1 MKKGIIIAI
10 AAVVIVG
17 TGAYLLMHKKDSNNP
32 TPSNNAND
40 SSKALSDMSMSP
52 SFTITAKDDSADH
65 EMIAVE
71 KDAKVKLTFNV
82 SSEGVYHG
90 GLQFKSTD
98 PQIDSGPIAP
108 GKSKTVTF
116 TATKSFSFQPY
127 WYASG
132 VKKNYLITVE
142 VQ

>member
-10 AAVVIVG
+10 VAIVIVG
-17 TGAYLLMHKKDSNNP
+17 TGAYLLMHKKDSNNNP
-32 TPSNNAND
+32 PANNTSD
-40 SSKALSDMSMSP
+40 SSKALSDMGMNP

-65 EMIAVE
+65 EMIAVQ
-71 KDAKVKLTFNV
+71 KDAKVTLTFKV
-82 SSEGVYHG
+82 SSDGVYHG

-108 GKSKTVTF
+108 GASKTVTF

-132 VKKNYLITVE
+132 VKKNYLVTVE